1 MPTDRPWPVVKW
13 NLSDLDL
20 VASAVRLLNP
30 YVTYDSDE
38 EASSYIRNASEREL
52 YRAGT
57 PLPGF
62 MIATG
67 GWIVVFISDGTGG
80 FKAFPAITG
89 YTAKRYA
96 LSNKPA

>member
-1 MPTDRPWPVVKW
+1 
-13 NLSDLDL
+13 
-20 VASAVRLLNP
+20 LLNP
-30 YVTYDSDE
+30 YVTYDTDE

-57 PLPGF
+57 PPHGF
-62 MIATG
+62 MTATG

-96 LSNKPA
+96 LSNKPK